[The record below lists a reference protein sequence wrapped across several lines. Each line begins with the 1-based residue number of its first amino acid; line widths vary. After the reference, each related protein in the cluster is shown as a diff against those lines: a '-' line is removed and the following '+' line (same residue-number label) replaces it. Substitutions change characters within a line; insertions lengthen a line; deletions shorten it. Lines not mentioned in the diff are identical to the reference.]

1 MREIIINKTNDTR
14 CFMLVDNGIVIE
26 KYIDNLQSNRIEGN
40 IYLGRVQN
48 VLQGMQSAF
57 INIGEKRN
65 TFIHIKDLLPKVDIR
80 TNTNNVN
87 LQQLNIKKYLKPGI
101 PLLVQVKRESSDRK
115 GPKVSTHINITGRFC
130 VLMPNTNFITISQ
143 KIVDVQEKDRLI
155 KIIQGELPENFGAII
170 RTSAKDKTAQEIK
183 KDIKVLITK
192 WYEIEQKSK
201 QAESFPKLIYKN
213 NELIKKFII
222 DIIDQD
228 IDRIITNDEHSY
240 NQIKNIL
247 SEIICKKE
255 VESLLKKDNLL
266 KMYDI
271 DEQLNKIENR
281 KIWLKCGGFI
291 TIDRTEALTAIDVNS
306 CKYIGTT
313 NLEKTAFLVNKEAS
327 IEIAKQLRLRDIGG
341 IIIIDYIDMQ
351 DKDNKRKIKEILEEN
366 LKIDRSKTQV
376 LEFTKLN
383 LLEMTRKHMYS
394 S

>member
-87 LQQLNIKKYLKPGI
+87 LQELNIKKYLKPGI

-341 IIIIDYIDMQ
+341 IIIDYIDMQ

>member
-87 LQQLNIKKYLKPGI
+87 LQELNIKKYLKPGI